1 MDKEIILSRLRRVRD
16 IRFCSWQLY
25 REDSKKYPNSQWPR
39 NLMNQTDMDIRV
51 LDYVMEAI
59 RKNDIV

>member
-1 MDKEIILSRLRRVRD
+1 MDKEIILDNLKDIRD
-16 IRFCSWQLY
+16 IRFACW
-25 REDSKKYPNSQWPR
+25 NSYKQDAIENPQSGWR
-39 NLMNQTDMDIRV
+39 RDLAESADMNVRV